1 VRAVL
6 FNTKYMRLILLSDT
20 AADLS
25 LLAFI
30 LQERSNPKTF
40 KATTGIWN
48 HRRETIPGGKI
59 GSQSWLAANFEG
71 GNGDMAEFW
80 TKEGVTFSIQETATG
95 NLRIAYYN
103 DSNSPVYRFTLRLV
117 KD

>member
-1 VRAVL
+1 VV
-6 FNTKYMRLILLSDT
+6 
-20 AADLS
+20 
-25 LLAFI
+25 
-30 LQERSNPKTF
+30 
-40 KATTGIWN
+40 
-48 HRRETIPGGKI
+48 KI

-71 GNGDMAEFW
+71 GNDDMAELW
-80 TKEGVTFSIQETATG
+80 TKEGVTFSIQETATS